1 MGVQSEVPHEQG
13 LALAELPSVV
23 VHGAAFLQELMEVV
37 QNIPAVAVQ
46 SLVPHW
52 QFVKAVFIVTPSVI
66 AHIGNVQHS
75 RRLSAQ
81 KVHTVEVSLVGC
93 TEDEQV
99 TAPPAVLFLP
109 QLPHVE
115 SDEQVLVYMSLPG

>member
-1 MGVQSEVPHEQG
+1 MDVQSEVPHEQG
-13 LALAELPSVV
+13 MALAELPSVV

-75 RRLSAQ
+75 RRLSVQ
-81 KVHTVEVSLVGC
+81 KVHTVEVDLAGC

-99 TAPPAVLFLP
+99 TASPSVFFLP

-115 SDEQVLVYMSLPG
+115 SEEQVLVYMLLPG